1 MAKIATKVKDLDSNR
16 EFTIVVE
23 KTDDENDIVYQI
35 EIQKL
40 VAKCAVD
47 IAKSLGFRVTGLK

>member
-1 MAKIATKVKDLDSNR
+1 MSKIATKVKDLDSDR

-23 KTDDENDIVYQI
+23 KTGDENDIVYQI

-40 VAKCAVD
+40 VAQCAVD